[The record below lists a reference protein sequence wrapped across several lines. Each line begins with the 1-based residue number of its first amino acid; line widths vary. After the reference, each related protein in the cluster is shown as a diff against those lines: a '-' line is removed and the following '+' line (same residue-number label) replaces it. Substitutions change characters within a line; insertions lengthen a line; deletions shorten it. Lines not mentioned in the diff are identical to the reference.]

1 MLGTNF
7 RDYAIVFTQL
17 EAQEEA
23 FSTVEVYSECAGL
36 RPSHQP
42 HPGQKPPTGP
52 APASRLPTHS
62 PSPLQSEAGV
72 ILPGGGGRGAARG
85 EEPWAQRAGSPA
97 ACRVL
102 WVGFSS
108 PQPPPGSPA
117 SPAGRTPLASQEALG
132 RFAKWSRS
140 LGLLSQ
146 QQAELQRDCEC
157 RQMLG
162 RRLPA

>member
-1 MLGTNF
+1 MSAPGSAPPTSLTPARNCPLAL
-7 RDYAIVFTQL
+7 R
-17 EAQEEA
+17 
-23 FSTVEVYSECAGL
+23 L
-36 RPSHQP
+36 RPGRP
-42 HPGQKPPTGP
+42 
-52 APASRLPTHS
+52 LPTHS
-62 PSPLQSEAGV
+62 APPHPAPV
-72 ILPGGGGRGAARG
+72 PGGSGRGVARG

-97 ACRVL
+97 ACLWVL

-117 SPAGRTPLASQEALG
+117 SPTGRTPLASQEALG

-157 RQMLG
+157 PRMLG

>member
-1 MLGTNF
+1 PTHSAPPHPAPVPGGSGRGVARGEEPWAQRAGSPAALPVLGTNF

-23 FSTVEVYSECAGL
+23 FSTVELYS
-36 RPSHQP
+36 
-42 HPGQKPPTGP
+42 
-52 APASRLPTHS
+52 
-62 PSPLQSEAGV
+62 
-72 ILPGGGGRGAARG
+72 
-85 EEPWAQRAGSPA
+85 
-97 ACRVL
+97 
-102 WVGFSS
+102 
-108 PQPPPGSPA
+108 
-117 SPAGRTPLASQEALG
+117 RTPLASQEALG

-157 RQMLG
+157 PRMLG

>member
-1 MLGTNF
+1 MSAPGSAPPTSLTPARN
-7 RDYAIVFTQL
+7 RPPAL
-17 EAQEEA
+17 R
-23 FSTVEVYSECAGL
+23 L
-36 RPSHQP
+36 RPGRP
-42 HPGQKPPTGP
+42 
-52 APASRLPTHS
+52 LPTHS
-62 PSPLQSEAGV
+62 PSPLPSEAGV

-157 RQMLG
+157 PRMLG